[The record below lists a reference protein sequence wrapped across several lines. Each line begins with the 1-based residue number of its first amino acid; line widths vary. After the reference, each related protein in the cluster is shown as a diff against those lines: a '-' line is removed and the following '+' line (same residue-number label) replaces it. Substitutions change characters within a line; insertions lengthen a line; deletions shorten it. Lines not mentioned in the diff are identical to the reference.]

1 MKKKLTA
8 VLIVG
13 ILLGFFGGGEF
24 ETSDPKTF
32 EEYFEGNED
41 LGQEIFYDGYDDGY
55 DAGEQDGWCDGFDAG
70 WEGCYDY
77 YTNEDIVIEEIV

>member
-41 LGQEIFYDGYDDGY
+41 LGQEIFYDGYD
-55 DAGEQDGWCDGFDAG
+55 AGEQDGWCDGFDAG

>member
-24 ETSDPKTF
+24 ETSDPQTF

-41 LGQEIFYDGYDDGY
+41 LGQEIFYDGY

-77 YTNEDIVIEEIV
+77 YTNEEDIVIEEIV